1 MRGKDILM
9 AKISIHCYISGR
21 VQGVFYR
28 GTTQKQ
34 AQKLGLT
41 GWVRN
46 LPDRRV
52 ELVACGSED
61 KVQALKEWLHRG
73 PTLAKVTAVEVEEVP
88 VESFAGFDVR

>member
-1 MRGKDILM
+1 MI
-9 AKISIHCYISGR
+9 AIHCYVSGR

-46 LPDRRV
+46 LADGRV
-52 ELVACGSED
+52 ELVACGFED
-61 KVQALKEWLHRG
+61 KVHALKDWLHKG
-73 PTLAKVTAVEVEEVP
+73 PTLAKVTGVEVEEVA
-88 VESFAGFDVR
+88 VESFVGFEVR